1 MGTYHN
7 FQRYIDFD
15 DLTFDELTQVTNY
28 ICGNLNSPSF
38 IFPYWFDMYS
48 YTSKTFQ
55 VIALRKSTGEEAKAK
70 LGEVSVSP
78 PAVCKNCLT
87 DGMYRIP
94 YEIIKFEAKVRG
106 KMDCIWKFRSGEIP
120 MMKCCCGCINFILC
134 NYGSCFLI
142 EI

>member
-15 DLTFDELTQVTNY
+15 DLTCDELTQVTNY

-55 VIALRKSTGEEAKAK
+55 VIALRKSRGEEAKAK
-70 LGEVSVSP
+70 LGEV
-78 PAVCKNCLT
+78 VCT
-87 DGMYRIP
+87 G
-94 YEIIKFEAKVRG
+94 G
-106 KMDCIWKFRSGEIP
+106 KI
-120 MMKCCCGCINFILC
+120 INFI
-134 NYGSCFLI
+134 
-142 EI
+142 EIKEHLNCHCSHVFFNVVF